1 MKKLIKSGLFTTLL
15 LAVAVV
21 AAAVFVDPSCLMG
34 MGFITNASEY
44 NGKENEDVILR
55 PVFTG
60 PDVKG
65 MGIKVIFTGRAGSV
79 KLTFFSA
86 LSKILKAYASG
97 FQGEAGLAGKLQ
109 KKFTLA
115 EFKAEAKYS
124 KQDYKNTILELVTNR
139 PGFQNDIT
147 GTAVLEA
154 EQALFQAA
162 IKADVLRLFWLAD
175 TTKKF
180 VLNGLRYD
188 SSANVSVTYDSN
200 TGVYSYVSGGADI
213 YYNVINGVWKNI
225 FADAST
231 SPNRSQVKRIAL
243 SNGTVAQVTT
253 ATLTGTSGTA
263 NLIVNGVS
271 YLATFTTNL
280 TTSAAN
286 FVTTHAAALLA
297 LDIVVTSSGA
307 GVIFTSNIAGQ
318 PFSAVT
324 VANVSGD
331 LSSTIVATTAN
342 TPAQDLAAD
351 EAQSTMAL
359 MMKGAP
365 KELKAL
371 LPPTAT
377 TFEGTDKGVANAMI
391 NAATLRFYCTNTWI
405 ENYMET
411 LETDGTE
418 QARSMMIDGV
428 ERLTYRGIPLIPMGI
443 DTYIAN
449 DFISP
454 YPHRCI
460 LSTPENLVLVI
471 NGQSEGSE
479 TKMWFNPD
487 ENENRQR
494 TQFEMGAN
502 YFLPE
507 LMVAA
512 Y

>member
-1 MKKLIKSGLFTTLL
+1 MKKLIKSGHFTTLL
-15 LAVAVV
+15 LAAVV
-21 AAAVFVDPSCLMG
+21 IASAVFVGPGCLMA
-34 MGFITNASEY
+34 MGFITNGSEY
-44 NGKENEDVILR
+44 NGKENEDIILR

-60 PDVKG
+60 PDVKA
-65 MGIKVIFTGRAGSV
+65 MGIKVIFTDRSGSV

-86 LSKILKAYASG
+86 LGKILKAYADG
-97 FQGEAGLAGKLQ
+97 FQGGAGVAGKLQ
-109 KKFTLA
+109 KKFALA
-115 EFKAEAKYS
+115 EFKAEAEYS
-124 KQDYKNTILELVTNR
+124 KQDYKNTILELIAKKN
-139 PGFQNDIT
+139 GNNDIT
-147 GTAVLEA
+147 GTAVMEA
-154 EQALFQAA
+154 EQSLFQAA
-162 IKADVLRLFWLAD
+162 IKADVLRIFWLGD

-188 SSANVSVTYDSN
+188 SSDDVVVTYNSN
-200 TGVYSYVSGGADI
+200 TGVYTYISGGADI

-225 FADAST
+225 FMDAST
-231 SPNRSQVKRIAL
+231 TPNRSQVKRVVV
-243 SNGTVAQVTT
+243 SNGTVAQVST

-263 NLIVNGVS
+263 NLTINGVA

-286 FVTTHAAALLA
+286 FVTTHAATLLA

-307 GVIFTSNIAGQ
+307 DVIFTSNVAGQ

-331 LSSTIVATTAN
+331 LSATIVATTAN
-342 TPAQDLAAD
+342 TAAQDLGPD
-351 EAQSTMAL
+351 EAQGYMKTMFNS
-359 MMKGAP
+359 AP
-365 KELKAL
+365 KELKSL

-377 TFEGTDKGVANAMI
+377 TFEGPDKGVQNTDMI
-391 NAATLRFYCTNTWI
+391 NVATLRFYCTNSWI
-405 ENYMET
+405 ENYLDT

-418 QARSMMIDGV
+418 QARTMMIDGV
-428 ERLTYRGIPLIPMGI
+428 ERLTYRGVPLIPMGI
-443 DTYIAN
+443 DAYLNA

-460 LSTPENLVLVI
+460 LSTPENLVLVM
-471 NGQSEGSE
+471 NGQAEGSATE
-479 TKMWFNPD
+479 MWFNKD
-487 ENENRQR
+487 ENKNRQR

-507 LMVAA
+507 LMVVA

>member
-1 MKKLIKSGLFTTLL
+1 MTALLFI
-15 LAVAVV
+15 AVV
-21 AAAVFVDPSCLMG
+21 AASVFIDPSCLMG

-44 NGKENEDVILR
+44 NGKENEDVIIR

-60 PDVKG
+60 PDVKA

-79 KLTFFSA
+79 KLTYFSA

-147 GTAVLEA
+147 GTMVLEA

-175 TTKKF
+175 TAKKF
-180 VLNGLRYD
+180 VLNGVRYD
-188 SSANVSVTYDSN
+188 SSANVLVTYDSN

-213 YYNVINGVWKNI
+213 YYNVINGVWTNI

-231 SPNRSQVKRIAL
+231 TPNRSQVKRIVVN
-243 SNGTVAQVTT
+243 NGTVAQAETQT
-253 ATLTGTSGTA
+253 LASTSGGTITLT
-263 NLIVNGVS
+263 INGVEYS
-271 YLATFTTNL
+271 QAYAT
-280 TTSAAN
+280 SVAATVTAW
-286 FVTTHAAALLA
+286 FTTHAAALAA
-297 LDIVVTSSGA
+297 LDITVTNPSSGA
-307 GVIFTSNIAGQ
+307 LTFTSAVAGQ
-318 PFSAVT
+318 PFVLVATSAGTGGTWTRSAVT
-324 VANVSGD
+324 
-331 LSSTIVATTAN
+331 AN
-342 TPAQDLAAD
+342 TGAQDLGAD
-351 EAQSTMAL
+351 EARDYMAL
-359 MMKGAP
+359 MMKNAP

-377 TFEGTDKGVANAMI
+377 TFEGADKGVANAMI
-391 NAATLRFYCTNTWI
+391 NVATTRFYCTNTWI
-405 ENYMET
+405 ENYLET

-418 QARSMMIDGV
+418 QARTMMIDGV

-443 DTYIAN
+443 DIYLAS

-460 LSTPENLVLVI
+460 MSTPENLVLVL

-479 TKMWFNPD
+479 TKMWFNQD

-507 LMVAA
+507 LMVVA